1 MKMNK
6 LILLFIMLFCIC
18 SFAQQSNVMFEKTT
32 SFYPDEEIINKEEI
46 EWGFLTVP
54 EEWEETNGKKI
65 KLAVAIL
72 KNTSKSKNTNPVVM
86 IDGGPGAGSIEGIW
100 WWLNH
105 PLREKSDIILVDA
118 RGTGF
123 SEPRLCTDLGNEFLK
138 ILAKNQSTKKDEEEK
153 VLATMVCKQ
162 QLIAKGINVNAYH
175 SENIA
180 KDLHAIKEHLKYKS
194 WNVYGVSYGTYVAQ
208 VYANDFPNDVKSLIL
223 DSPISDISEY
233 YTYNTSNYISSLNK
247 VFKACE
253 NDPNCNAEYPNLENI
268 YYKVI
273 EELTKRPI
281 TVKVDK
287 STIEEG
293 TFTYNTE
300 DYKVAIHQALYD
312 KRLIEVLPLL
322 IYQFNNRNEDAL
334 SALVAAFSG
343 ALGLDYGMY
352 YCVSCNETIPN
363 NSIQEY
369 NRDSSKYPK
378 LKGGLSFY
386 NSDFA
391 VCEKWNNQKK
401 NDSIKEDSVS
411 KINVPTL
418 IFTGEFDPITPS
430 KNGDYLTAQI
440 ENSYLIKATSY
451 GHASS
456 FTRKGFKITNK
467 FINAPN
473 SRISIEDFESNAK
486 ISFIKDI
493 YINGGISKLGNSIN
507 NFDFLFF
514 SPLIIALIISLIAI
528 FVYITALLR
537 KKEKNKSNKIVKLLL
552 IISSF
557 LGIGVLIGFVIA
569 LNNTAS
575 NNFYILAFGIPENW
589 SYLFT
594 LLFVFLGLILL
605 TCLYFLFRIKKIDN
619 RSILFTVLFSNI
631 LIGVYFLYWGLVSF
645 I

>member
-1 MKMNK
+1 MMMKK
-6 LILLFIMLFCIC
+6 FTFLFFTLFSIS
-18 SFAQQSNVMFEKTT
+18 SFAQQSSVQFEKTT
-32 SFYPDEEIINKEEI
+32 SFYPNEEVINNEEI

-54 EEWEETNGKKI
+54 EEWGETNGKKI

-72 KNTSKSKNTNPVVM
+72 KNTSKSKKINPVVM

-123 SEPRLCTDLGNEFLK
+123 SEPRLCPDLGNEFLK
-138 ILAKNQSTKKDEEEK
+138 ILAKNQGSIQDKEEK
-153 VLATMVCKQ
+153 VLAAMACKQ
-162 QLIAKGINVNAYH
+162 QLIAKGIDVNAYN
-175 SENIA
+175 SESIA
-180 KDLHAIKEHLKYKS
+180 KDLHALKGYLKYPN

-208 VYANDFPNDVKSLIL
+208 IYANDFPNDVKTLIL
-223 DSPISDISEY
+223 DSPISDISKY

-247 VFKACE
+247 LFKACE
-253 NDPNCNAEYPNLENI
+253 NNSNCNSEYPNLENI
-268 YYKVI
+268 YYEVI
-273 EELTKRPI
+273 EELTKTPI

-287 STIEEG
+287 SIIEEG
-293 TFTYNTE
+293 IFTYNAE
-300 DYKVAIHQALYD
+300 DFKVAIHQALYD

-322 IYQFNNRNEDAL
+322 IYQFHNRNEDAL

-343 ALGLDYGMY
+343 ALGLDYGTY
-352 YCVSCNETIPN
+352 YCVTCNETIPS

-369 NRDSSKYPK
+369 NNDSNRFPK

-401 NDSIKEDSVS
+401 NDSIKEYSES

-430 KNGDYLTAQI
+430 KNGDSLNSKI
-440 ENSYLIKATSY
+440 KNSYLVKASSF

-467 FINAPN
+467 FINEPN
-473 SRISIEDFESNAK
+473 SKIRDDQFESNGK
-486 ISFIKDI
+486 IDFVEDI

-507 NFDFLFF
+507 NFNILFF
-514 SPLIIALIISLIAI
+514 SPLIIALMISLIAI
-528 FVYITALLR
+528 FAYIISLIR
-537 KKEKNKSNKIVKLLL
+537 KKEKNLSNKLVKLLL
-552 IISSF
+552 IVNSI

-569 LNNTAS
+569 LNDTAS
-575 NNFYILAFGIPENW
+575 DNFYILAFGISENW

-594 LLFVFLGLILL
+594 LFYVFLGLIVL
-605 TCLYFLFRIKKIDN
+605 TGIYFIFRINKIEN
-619 RSILFTVLFSNI
+619 RSIIFTVLFSNI
-631 LIGVYFLYWGLVSF
+631 LIAMYFFYWGF
-645 I
+645 FHN